1 MEKNLLFSLSILL
14 SFLTYSSH
22 TLTHYQNAPNM
33 WEWLGQTQIRT
44 QPESNYLVSTLVS
57 QRSHWLEAE
66 VKLESGT

>member
-33 WEWLGQTQIRT
+33 WEWLGQTQIKT
-44 QPESNYLVSTLVS
+44 QP
-57 QRSHWLEAE
+57 RSVTW
-66 VKLESGT
+66 KSGTQLLSQYPCLSKVTLAGS